1 MTVNQESLS
10 FGQFVGH
17 KKSFEDVT
25 SEKYDEQF
33 SRHPLDKTII
43 RQKWQMMKAI
53 ISWGSSF

>member
-1 MTVNQESLS
+1 MRMCRFSLPSVTVNQESLS

-43 RQKWQMMKAI
+43 RQK
-53 ISWGSSF
+53 